1 MIDKVY
7 NDLADLSIGR
17 LQKGVRGK
25 ARGCSSVIVIKAS
38 QVKKSGDGLTEI
50 LRLLPRVTVPRN
62 C

>member
-25 ARGCSSVIVIKAS
+25 GKKLLIGYHAEGKPG
-38 QVKKSGDGLTEI
+38 QKSGMD
-50 LRLLPRVTVPRN
+50 
-62 C
+62 